1 MSESEVWT
9 PRVTVAAVVEENGR
23 FLVVEEHDA
32 GQRVFN
38 QPAGHLEPGE
48 SLTEAV
54 IREVREETGRTFTP
68 EALVGLYRWV
78 HPQKGLTFLRATFC
92 GRTGEAEPGSE
103 LDPDIIDTHWMSR
116 EQLAER
122 TRSLRS
128 PLVLRGV
135 DDYLAGRRYPLS
147 LLIDVEQ

>member
-1 MSESEVWT
+1 MSENEVWK
-9 PRVTVAAVVEENGR
+9 PRVTVAAIIEENGR
-23 FLVVEEHDA
+23 FLVVEELDA

-48 SLTEAV
+48 TLTEAV
-54 IREVREETGRTFTP
+54 IREVREETARSFIP

-78 HPQKGLTFLRATFC
+78 HPRKGLTFLRATFC
-92 GRTGEAEPGSE
+92 GQTGRADSGSE

-116 EQLAER
+116 EELAARPE
-122 TRSLRS
+122 SLRS
-128 PLVLRGV
+128 PLVLRGI

-147 LLIDVEQ
+147 LLIDVE